1 MTLTIELAGD
11 LAGILALTAN
21 GKKPA
26 TMSRDGLA
34 SNVRCGEAQ
43 PALFAGSANQN
54 TSHCRGLLMR
64 SSALRRQSRILVSA
78 GLEVIAFAASSA

>member
-26 TMSRDGLA
+26 AMSRDGLA
-34 SNVRCGEAQ
+34 SNV
-43 PALFAGSANQN
+43 
-54 TSHCRGLLMR
+54 T
-64 SSALRRQSRILVSA
+64 LR
-78 GLEVIAFAASSA
+78 